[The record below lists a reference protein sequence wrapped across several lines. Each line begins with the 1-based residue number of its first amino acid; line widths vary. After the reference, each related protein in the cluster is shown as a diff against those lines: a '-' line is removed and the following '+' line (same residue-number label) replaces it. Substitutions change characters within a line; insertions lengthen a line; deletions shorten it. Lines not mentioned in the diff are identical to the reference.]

1 MNFQD
6 SHRLLLFSTTD
17 RILDHADKM
26 TKNIPKNLLRESIKR
41 LCSNLESFMFILDRF
56 IKNYSVVCIA
66 GYILGIGD
74 RHLENFLLNI

>member
-1 MNFQD
+1 MSLEE
-6 SHRLLLFSTTD
+6 SHRILLSSETERVLV
-17 RILDHADKM
+17 HADKM
-26 TKNIPKNLLRESIKR
+26 TEKIPKNLLRESIKR
-41 LCSNLESFMFILDRF
+41 LCSNLESFMFIRDRF